1 MIKNYENL
9 MKEINRVIVVF
20 KIKIMMVVVVISVV
34 GPGRLV
40 GCSSEHSV
48 EGMRNSP
55 NG

>member
-1 MIKNYENL
+1 MIKIYANL
-9 MKEINRVIVVF
+9 MKEINRLIVVF

-34 GPGRLV
+34 KSGRLA
-40 GCSSEHSV
+40 GCSSEYSV

>member
-9 MKEINRVIVVF
+9 TKEENRVIVVF
-20 KIKIMMVVVVISVV
+20 KSKIMMVVVVISVV
-34 GPGRLV
+34 KSGRLA
-40 GCSSEHSV
+40 GCSSEYSV

>member
-9 MKEINRVIVVF
+9 MKEENRVIVVF

-34 GPGRLV
+34 GPGRLA
-40 GCSSEHSV
+40 GCSSEYSV